1 MSNIKL
7 AHIYKDYIEGQH
19 VVRDFNLDIKD
30 GEFIV
35 LVGPSGC
42 GKSTTLRM
50 IAGLE
55 DITSGQLYFED
66 KLMNEVHPKDRDI
79 AMVFQNYALYP
90 HMTVAENMGFGL
102 KMQNKSQDEIK
113 KTVEKTAN
121 IIGLTEYLDRL
132 PKELSGGQRQRVAL
146 GRAISR
152 NPKVFLMDEP
162 LSNLDAKLRVQTRSE
177 ISNISKEFGNT
188 TIYVTHDQV
197 EAMTM
202 ADRIVLMR
210 DGLIQQVST
219 PKDIYLYPNNIFVAG
234 FMGSPAMNFIPATLT
249 EEGLKTRDGIIKLN
263 EVIHNQLALKG
274 YMNKDLIFGIRPEN
288 IVLAGNLDQ
297 ANDRYVPFKTKVR
310 LAEML
315 GSETLIHF
323 LIDEEN
329 IIAKVNTL
337 DEFTRNQDLTLAFDL
352 DFANFFDK
360 DTTDRIV
367 LDDEKNYQDITKE
380 RGNVSGKS
388 KLQHEKSNESD
399 SIDSSAH
406 IYQPSKQ

>member
-1 MSNIKL
+1 
-7 AHIYKDYIEGQH
+7 
-19 VVRDFNLDIKD
+19 
-30 GEFIV
+30 
-35 LVGPSGC
+35 
-42 GKSTTLRM
+42 
-50 IAGLE
+50 
-55 DITSGQLYFED
+55 
-66 KLMNEVHPKDRDI
+66 
-79 AMVFQNYALYP
+79 
-90 HMTVAENMGFGL
+90 
-102 KMQNKSQDEIK
+102 
-113 KTVEKTAN
+113 
-121 IIGLTEYLDRL
+121 
-132 PKELSGGQRQRVAL
+132 
-146 GRAISR
+146 
-152 NPKVFLMDEP
+152 
-162 LSNLDAKLRVQTRSE
+162 
-177 ISNISKEFGNT
+177 
-188 TIYVTHDQV
+188 
-197 EAMTM
+197 
-202 ADRIVLMR
+202 MR

>member
-1 MSNIKL
+1 MANLSLKNINKVYDNGFH
-7 AHIYKDYIEGQH
+7 AVK
-19 VVRDFNLDIKD
+19 DFNMEIEDK
-30 GEFIV
+30 EFIIF
-35 LVGPSGC
+35 VGPSGC

-55 DITSGQLYFED
+55 DITSGTLEID
-66 KLMNEVHPKDRDI
+66 GEKVNDTLPKDRDI

-102 KMQNKSQDEIK
+102 KMQNKNQDEID
-113 KTVEKTAN
+113 KTVKRTAE
-121 IIGLTEYLDRL
+121 IIGLTDYLDRL

-210 DGLIQQVST
+210 DGVIQQVST

-249 EEGLKTRDGIIKLN
+249 EEGLKTSQGIIKLN
-263 EVIHNQLALKG
+263 DAILTQLAFKG
-274 YMNKDLIFGIRPEN
+274 YMDREIIFGIRPEN
-288 IVLAGNLDQ
+288 IVLAGDLSE
-297 ANDRYVPFKTKVR
+297 ANERYVPFTTKVR

-323 LIDEEN
+323 TIDEKN

-337 DEFTRNQDLTLAFDL
+337 DEFARNQDLTLAFDL
-352 DFANFFDK
+352 EFANFFDK
-360 DTTDRIV
+360 DSTDRIV
-367 LDDEKNYQDITKE
+367 LDNEKNYQNIVKE
-380 RGNVSGKS
+380 GGSASGKS
-388 KLQHEKSNESD
+388 DKQLDKSNQSD
-399 SIDSSAH
+399 RTHSQTHSFQA
-406 IYQPSKQ
+406 SK

>member
-19 VVRDFNLDIKD
+19 VVRDFNLEIQD

-66 KLMNEVHPKDRDI
+66 KLMNDVHPKDRDI

-102 KMQNKSQDEIK
+102 KMQNKNQDEID
-113 KTVEKTAN
+113 KTVKRTAE
-121 IIGLTEYLDRL
+121 IIGLTDYLDRL

-210 DGLIQQVST
+210 DGVIQQVST

-249 EEGLKTRDGIIKLN
+249 EEGLKTSQGIIKLN
-263 EVIHNQLALKG
+263 DAILTQLAFKG
-274 YMNKDLIFGIRPEN
+274 YMDREIIFGIRPEN
-288 IVLAGNLDQ
+288 IVLAGDLSG
-297 ANDRYVPFKTKVR
+297 ANERYVPFTTKVR

-323 LIDEEN
+323 TIDEKN
-329 IIAKVNTL
+329 IIAKINTL
-337 DEFTRNQDLTLAFDL
+337 DEFARNQDLTLAFDL
-352 DFANFFDK
+352 EFANFFDK
-360 DTTDRIV
+360 DSTDRIV
-367 LDDEKNYQDITKE
+367 LDNEKNYQNIVKE
-380 RGNVSGKS
+380 GGSASGKS
-388 KLQHEKSNESD
+388 DKQLDKSNQSD
-399 SIDSSAH
+399 RTHSQTHSFQA
-406 IYQPSKQ
+406 SK